1 MLSYIK
7 RMVPVTLMLLALSN
21 VAEAGPRGGGPGGE
35 MGPPLFRPEVLE
47 RVAEELNLDDATRQ
61 KLSDMAYKAQQ
72 DMTRLEADVKLQRM
86 ALKRLLDQDKPSEG
100 EVVKALEAL
109 NKTEL
114 ELRKQ
119 RTLSLL
125 NMRAQLTPEQRK
137 QLKAL
142 HEERMREREGRG
154 GRGGEGKGGRGPG
167 GQGAGPGGGGRGA
180 GAPFEGGPDDGI

>member
-1 MLSYIK
+1 MLTQIK
-7 RMVPVTLMLLALSN
+7 RLFPVTLMLLALSG

-35 MGPPLFRPEVLE
+35 MGPPLFRQEVLD
-47 RVAEELNLDDATRQ
+47 RVADELNLDDTTHQ

-72 DMTRLEADVKLQRM
+72 DMTRMEADVKLQRM
-86 ALKRLLDQDKPSEG
+86 ALKRLLDQDKPNEN

-119 RTLSLL
+119 RTLTLL

-142 HEERMREREGRG
+142 HEERMKERGGRG
-154 GRGGEGKGGRGPG
+154 ERGGEGKGGRGAG
-167 GQGAGPGGGGRGA
+167 GPNGAQGGGRGM
-180 GAPFEGGPDDGI
+180 GAPFEGPDDGI